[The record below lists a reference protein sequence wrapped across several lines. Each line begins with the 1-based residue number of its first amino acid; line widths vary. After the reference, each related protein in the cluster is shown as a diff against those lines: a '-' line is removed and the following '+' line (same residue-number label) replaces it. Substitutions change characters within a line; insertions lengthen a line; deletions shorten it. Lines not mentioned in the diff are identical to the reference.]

1 MSSRLVKIELKGR
14 EWPMCLTLRA
24 YSKICERYEGLPQ
37 CLEKLDALVNA
48 VDNLGLIE
56 EYTWLADQLLWAVH
70 SYDDQNSENN
80 PPTQLDMQDLLCPGD
95 IPYLQAK
102 VLECIMTGQ
111 RREVG
116 AEAPKNGA
124 GAEAAASAPNG

>member
-1 MSSRLVKIELKGR
+1 MSNRLVKIELKGR

-24 YSKICERYEGLPQ
+24 YSKICERYESLPQ
-37 CLEKLDALVNA
+37 SLKKLDALVEA

-70 SYDDQNSENN
+70 EYDDQNSENN
-80 PPTQLDMQDLLCPGD
+80 PPTQLDLQDLLCPGD

-111 RREVG
+111 SREVG